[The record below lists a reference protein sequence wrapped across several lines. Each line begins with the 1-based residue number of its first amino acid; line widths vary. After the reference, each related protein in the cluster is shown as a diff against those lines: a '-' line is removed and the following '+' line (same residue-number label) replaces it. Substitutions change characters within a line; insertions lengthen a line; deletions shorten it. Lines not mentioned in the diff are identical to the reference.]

1 MWGYSSW
8 PPPFGHGVLR
18 ASAPDLGRGV
28 APLSHAPALWCAH
41 HLCIHSSVSGQLGC
55 FHVLATVKC
64 AATNTEVH
72 ASLSIII
79 SSGYMPSS
87 GIVGLY
93 GSSIPSFFFS
103 NPYTVLHSGCINF
116 SPIVQEGSLFSTS
129 SQAFIVCRLFNDGYS
144 DWCEMILHCSF
155 YLHFSNIEMVTEAMK
170 LKDAYSLEEKL

>member
-1 MWGYSSW
+1 MYHN
-8 PPPFGHGVLR
+8 FF
-18 ASAPDLGRGV
+18 
-28 APLSHAPALWCAH
+28 
-41 HLCIHSSVSGQLGC
+41 IHSSIDGHLGC
-55 FHVLATVKC
+55 FHVQ
-64 AATNTEVH
+64 
-72 ASLSIII
+72 SIINTAARI
-79 SSGYMPSS
+79 TGVHVSFRVVVFSGYMPSS

-93 GSSIPSFFFS
+93 GSSIPSFFLS

>member
-1 MWGYSSW
+1 MV
-8 PPPFGHGVLR
+8 VLF
-18 ASAPDLGRGV
+18 LV
-28 APLSHAPALWCAH
+28 
-41 HLCIHSSVSGQLGC
+41 
-55 FHVLATVKC
+55 
-64 AATNTEVH
+64 
-72 ASLSIII
+72 
-79 SSGYMPSS
+79 
-87 GIVGLY
+87 
-93 GSSIPSFFFS
+93 FFLS